1 MVFCRPS
8 YSCMNPA
15 TIVMVNIDTYLDNNE
30 GAKFRKRE
38 YLPYSGKIDAG
49 LAGNI
54 PEPKINVA
62 FIV

>member
-1 MVFCRPS
+1 
-8 YSCMNPA
+8 MNPA
-15 TIVMVNIDTYLDNNE
+15 TIVMVNIDTYLDNKA

-38 YLPYSGKIDAG
+38 YLPFSGKIDTG